1 MGNKIWLAGTLLL
14 IGLIIALFLLRPTER
29 LTRRVPAP
37 PPATGD
43 RVTAVKDG
51 DTVVITPADGGEP
64 YSCRLYGIDTPETP
78 KRGKPGQ
85 PYGEE
90 AAEELKRLVL
100 GRVVTVALTGEK
112 TYNRQVGVLHADG
125 TNVNLEMVR
134 RGYAWAYVQYLRRPH
149 ASEYLQAEGEAR
161 RERRGLWQE
170 PKPTPPWEFRKR
182 LRQKKHLDGG
192 E

>member
-1 MGNKIWLAGTLLL
+1 MRDKIWLAGTLLL
-14 IGLIIALFLLRPTER
+14 IGLIVALFLLRPTER
-29 LTRRVPAP
+29 PTRRLPVPAP
-37 PPATGD
+37 AAGD

-51 DTVVITPADGGEP
+51 DTVVIAPADGGEP
-64 YSCRLYGIDTPETP
+64 YPCRLYGIDTPETP

-90 AAEELKRLVL
+90 ATEELKRLVL
-100 GRVVTVALTGEK
+100 GKVVTVALTGEK

-149 ASEYLQAEGEAR
+149 ASEYLKAEEEAR

-182 LRQKKHLDGG
+182 LRQKKNQDRS